1 MKVFRLTNIALQQTL
16 WALTAPAAYTAVAA
30 NNTLSAIKHPNL
42 FEQKTFSL
50 LGVCSDGTCDFDE
63 TATSCPQDCADLII
77 AGATQGNRGAQGV
90 MFKLK
95 SKRDVTVKSF
105 NFYTDAARTGT
116 IEVYTRAGTYVN
128 NELVESGWTRVYN
141 KGVNQNGQ
149 SVLTTLGDF
158 DTGVTIPS
166 GSEQSFYIVTANYI
180 MYDAGSVEGSI
191 LEEDDSL
198 ILYEGEFR
206 SEGACFC

>member
-1 MKVFRLTNIALQQTL
+1 MPTSFPTKKPTFQPTFAC
-16 WALTAPAAYTAVAA
+16 
-30 NNTLSAIKHPNL
+30 NNDN
-42 FEQKTFSL
+42 
-50 LGVCSDGTCDFDE
+50 TCQYSE
-63 TATSCPQDCADLII
+63 TAITCSQDCADLII

-166 GSEQSFYIVTANYI
+166 GSEQSFYIVTENYNYI